1 LQGTK
6 FLGRKNS
13 TWRGSQRKYKEGGG
27 KGKKKKRKC
36 GK

>member
-27 KGKKKKRKC
+27 KEKKKKRKC